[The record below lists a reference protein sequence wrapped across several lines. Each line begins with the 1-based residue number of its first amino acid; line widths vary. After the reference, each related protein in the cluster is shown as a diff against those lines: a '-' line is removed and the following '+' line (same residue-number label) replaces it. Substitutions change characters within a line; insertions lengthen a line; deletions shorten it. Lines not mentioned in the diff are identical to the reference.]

1 MKFLSNI
8 AKVVLICLVIQL
20 FAGSQAFAQR
30 GQAPVMENVF
40 FNVVW
45 GSALGAI
52 LGVAVAVI
60 GADDKSAPDDARSAA
75 FTGATA
81 GGLIGLGLGLWVVYQ
96 GTTFEGSN
104 QGLVDNE
111 GIPPLPQFSPQ
122 ALALAEPPLILTSS
136 PERPFKITGFKATV
150 FRMRF

>member
-1 MKFLSNI
+1 MKILSQP
-8 AKVVLICLVIQL
+8 AKLILICALVL
-20 FAGSQAFAQR
+20 ACAGSQAFAQR

-45 GSALGAI
+45 GSAFGAI

-60 GADDKSAPDDARSAA
+60 GAEDKSAPEDARNAA
-75 FTGATA
+75 FSGATA

-96 GTTFEGSN
+96 GTTFEGAD
-104 QGLVDNE
+104 QPLVHNDP
-111 GIPPLPQFSPQ
+111 GPKIPRARAQ
-122 ALALAEPPLILTSS
+122 ALAMAEPPLVLLSS
-136 PERPFKITGFKATV
+136 PERPHRITGFRATV